1 VQDFLTKIPVRK
13 QTALKNNTKTLQA
26 IKGLLFAF
34 AFARRDVRFSLKVL
48 KAKNNKLNWTYA
60 ASQNA
65 DLTEIATK
73 VLGKEVA
80 SECTPYKISSADTD
94 VEIENGWEVEAL
106 LVSADAGMSPSILFC
121 DRFADACRPY
131 QSPQCSSIHISRRST
146 SQYRKGYI
154 ERDCEEL

>member
-1 VQDFLTKIPVRK
+1 
-13 QTALKNNTKTLQA
+13 
-26 IKGLLFAF
+26 
-34 AFARRDVRFSLKVL
+34 LKVL

-80 SECTPYKISSADTD
+80 SESTPHKVSSADID

-106 LVSADAGMSPSILFC
+106 LVSADAGMSPSIRFC
-121 DRFADACRPY
+121 VRFAHACRPC
-131 QSPQCSSIHISRRST
+131 QTPQCSSIHISRRST
-146 SQYRKGYI
+146 SQY
-154 ERDCEEL
+154 